1 MLLRVVAK
9 AGQHDT
15 RATNFVAVRI
25 GESVGA
31 SIVVGGRLFGGSG
44 SSAGEIGHLV
54 LDLEGE
60 RCGCGN
66 VGCVET
72 IVAEH
77 RSAERLVGVAASLSE
92 ALDEG
97 PAGLFAVAAE
107 QSRSARALRK
117 EIGSIGTDLGTAIAP
132 LIVLLDSERIT
143 NRRGAHESRAGAA
156 RCCYFDGTP
165 TSAAVPGSTRRYPIQ
180 RTRRPRR
187 VDRRGRSG
195 LPLVVRHAMRDQHLV
210 CSRASKRGSKR
221 GPSARNPTWG
231 RQERSGRTCGNL

>member
-9 AGQHDT
+9 AGHHDT

-31 SIVVGGRLFGGSG
+31 CIVVGGRLFGRSG
-44 SSAGEIGHLV
+44 SSAGGIGHLV

-60 RCGCGN
+60 HCGCGN

-77 RSAERLVGVAASLSE
+77 RSVERLVGVAPSLSE

-97 PAGLFAVAAE
+97 PAGLPAVADE
-107 QSRSARALRK
+107 QSKSARALRR
-117 EIGSIGTDLGTAIAP
+117 EIDSIGTDRDTAIAP

-143 NRRGAHESRAGAA
+143 NRRGAHEPRAGAA
-156 RCCYFDGTP
+156 RCCYFHGTLA
-165 TSAAVPGSTRRYPIQ
+165 SDAVPGSTRRYPIE
-180 RTRRPRR
+180 RTRRPSC
-187 VDRRGRSG
+187 VDRRG
-195 LPLVVRHAMRDQHLV
+195 LPLAVRAAMRDQHLV
-210 CSRASKRGSKR
+210 WSRARKRGSKR